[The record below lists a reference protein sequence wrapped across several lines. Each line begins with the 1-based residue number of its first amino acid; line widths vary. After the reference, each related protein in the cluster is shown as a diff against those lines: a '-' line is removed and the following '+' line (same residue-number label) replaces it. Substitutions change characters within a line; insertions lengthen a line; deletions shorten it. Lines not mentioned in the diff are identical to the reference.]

1 MQSERRVV
9 SKRRRQV
16 LAVLSFILGFAAS
29 AQAHGRAAAAMATA
43 ASDPAIIQSPDPQSF
58 GSFGGAVALSADGQT
73 ALVGALDQNR
83 AYVFVRN
90 GDGWDLDARLPAA
103 GPAAGA
109 FGRVVALSADKTV
122 AVVAAT
128 FEAACVNGL
137 QCGAVYIYVRTSG
150 GWLQKAHLIPPYA
163 VDFDL
168 EFGSAL
174 ALSAD
179 GSILLVGRPEDS
191 CISQPCLGAVFA
203 YERAGDT
210 WTLVDTL
217 RGSNPQVQAFGAY
230 ISLSP
235 DGNTA
240 LIGAPTTPC
249 AAGPDCGEAYVFTHV
264 GGTWSE
270 SAKLTPFLPQAEEF
284 FGGSVGLSADG
295 LSALIGSVQ
304 ISCDGKQLRRAGL
317 PPDGRRMD
325 GVPGDWRQRS
335 RDRVRAVPEPFFRWL
350 DRSGGRAHDG
360 MRRRSRVRSGLPN
373 GADGGGP
380 MVLSPVSDS
389 VSRGCA
395 RGLHRRPFRGRG
407 ERARWSAGDFLC
419 GRRQLR
425 RVLFLFGAL
434 YSPEHPHPRR
444 FGPDPSGAPSRR
456 RRLARARQ
464 AAAVW
469 PLSQP
474 AGARHSVSRQC
485 SSRNQTRSMIVAMPW
500 PPPMHRVISAV
511 VEVPP
516 LELVERRA
524 EQHRAGRA
532 ERMAERDR
540 AAVDVD
546 PLGIDPEAADRLQRH
561 RGEGLVDLPEVDV
574 ADLHAGLGERLA
586 RGRGRRGEHDHR
598 LAADGRHG
606 ADARPRLQAVRVGVA
621 LARRAAR
628 PRRRRRCRS
637 SCRRCGRDGSR
648 RAAG

>member
-295 LSALIGSVQ
+295 LSALIGVSRSPATGSSSAVQ
-304 ISCDGKQLRRAGL
+304 AFLQTGGAWTEFQEIGGSGPETEFGRFLSLSSDGLTALVGAPTTGCAAGAECGAVYRMARTEGGRWSSPQSLTAFPAGALGGFTVALSGDGVNGLAGAPGISCAAGANCGGFYSFSAL
-317 PPDGRRMD
+317 STAPSIPTLGASGRILL
-325 GVPGDWRQRS
+325 
-335 RDRVRAVPEPFFRWL
+335 AL
-350 DRSGGRAHDG
+350 LLAAGGSLVLVK
-360 MRRRSRVRSGLPN
+360 RRRS
-373 GADGGGP
+373 GP
-380 MVLSPVSDS
+380 
-389 VSRGCA
+389 
-395 RGLHRRPFRGRG
+395 
-407 ERARWSAGDFLC
+407 
-419 GRRQLR
+419 
-425 RVLFLFGAL
+425 
-434 YSPEHPHPRR
+434 
-444 FGPDPSGAPSRR
+444 
-456 RRLARARQ
+456 
-464 AAAVW
+464 
-469 PLSQP
+469 
-474 AGARHSVSRQC
+474 
-485 SSRNQTRSMIVAMPW
+485 
-500 PPPMHRVISAV
+500 
-511 VEVPP
+511 
-516 LELVERRA
+516 
-524 EQHRAGRA
+524 
-532 ERMAERDR
+532 
-540 AAVDVD
+540 
-546 PLGIDPEAADRLQRH
+546 
-561 RGEGLVDLPEVDV
+561 
-574 ADLHAGLGERLA
+574 
-586 RGRGRRGEHDHR
+586 
-598 LAADGRHG
+598 
-606 ADARPRLQAVRVGVA
+606 
-621 LARRAAR
+621 
-628 PRRRRRCRS
+628 
-637 SCRRCGRDGSR
+637 
-648 RAAG
+648 